1 MKKLKISLFLL
12 AVIVLVTSCGGDK
25 AKSSDENN
33 DKTNFDNIVVTYEST
48 IDMMGVK
55 TTTNETFWQD
65 EANQR
70 KATHT
75 TTVTQM
81 LGKTEKQ
88 ETLAIEDKD
97 WSYNIDLLSKT
108 GTKGNMKEMKEM
120 ATAMAAAFA
129 TNIDLKNLKTLK
141 DFVEKNGGKM
151 LPNETILG
159 KECTVYEMMGIKSWL
174 YKGVILKAMMGDKL
188 MKNAVKV
195 EENVD
200 IPESIFEVPKGITI
214 TEAPAME

>member
-1 MKKLKISLFLL
+1 
-12 AVIVLVTSCGGDK
+12 
-25 AKSSDENN
+25 
-33 DKTNFDNIVVTYEST
+33 
-48 IDMMGVK
+48 
-55 TTTNETFWQD
+55 
-65 EANQR
+65 
-70 KATHT
+70 
-75 TTVTQM
+75 M